1 MIRNDLAKS
10 LAIWHFTISYSIAP
24 VPEVTGAVT
33 SQKLLQH
40 RLFGLFPW
48 TIAAKAILI
57 TLELQFSY
65 PFGQIRSLVLGR
77 KTNSFSRAYVPD

>member
-24 VPEVTGAVT
+24 VPEVTEAVT

-40 RLFGLFPW
+40 RLFGCFPW
-48 TIAAKAILI
+48 TIAANAILI
-57 TLELQFSY
+57 
-65 PFGQIRSLVLGR
+65 R
-77 KTNSFSRAYVPD
+77 